1 MSASFASSYG
11 SGSRGKLWPAT
22 TFKAVNDHTL
32 SQLMLDLYM
41 AVVSGYSED
50 VRNII
55 TSHPDID
62 VNISVKGATI
72 LSLSLYKRHFHVFSL
87 LMKHHERGRKF
98 DLNKCSEDHLKRI
111 EPPIITASRMH
122 FFEGVVSLVNAGAD
136 IDVTD
141 NLGRTALWFACRHQ
155 MQDLVEYLI
164 LKGASVN
171 KPDHD
176 HNTPLIT
183 AFLYRVSS
191 IIIKTLILHGSILDG
206 PNCKYQV
213 STQHSPLFWALKYS
227 NIEITKLILH
237 TGIPVSDIRC
247 VKRTYATSNEVD
259 STLLQYLEEKSKSP
273 MSLKQMCRMEVR
285 RYFSIQFLG
294 KNFVRNINALP
305 LPPILKQYLLLK

>member
-1 MSASFASSYG
+1 MSASFASNYG
-11 SGSRGKLWPAT
+11 SGSRGKLLPAT
-22 TFKAVNDHTL
+22 TFRAVNDHTL
-32 SQLMLDLYM
+32 SQLALDLYM
-41 AVVSGYSED
+41 AVLSGYSED
-50 VRNII
+50 VRNILI
-55 TSHPDID
+55 SHPDVD
-62 VNISVKGATI
+62 VNISVKGATV
-72 LSLSLYKRHFHVFSL
+72 LSLSLYKRHFHIFSL

-98 DLNKCSEDHLKRI
+98 DLNKSSEDNLKRI

-141 NLGRTALWFACRHQ
+141 NLGRTAIWFACRHQ

-171 KPDHD
+171 KPDHY

-206 PNCKYQV
+206 PSCKYQV
-213 STQHSPLFWALKYS
+213 HTQHSPLFWALKYS

-237 TGIPVSDIRC
+237 AGIPVSDIRC

-273 MSLKQMCRMEVR
+273 MNLKQMCRMEVR

-294 KNFVRNINALP
+294 KNFVQNINALP